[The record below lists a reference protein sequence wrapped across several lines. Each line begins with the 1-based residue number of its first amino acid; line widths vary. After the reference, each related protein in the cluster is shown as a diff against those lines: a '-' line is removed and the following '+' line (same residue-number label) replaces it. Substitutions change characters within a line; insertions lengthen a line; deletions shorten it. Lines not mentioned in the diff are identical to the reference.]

1 MHVYLKQDVFVK
13 HNAPNNGPFQ
23 RRPRSQ
29 GQIFWYRHKKW
40 LCAIWKLW
48 YLIFKKL
55 WPMSIFFNW
64 SNVKVNRLS
73 TYKNISSQGIFM
85 WNIKV
90 LALTIHKLLA
100 RLKFLKSRSNSQV
113 KITRSKILEPM
124 ERYYHMGYSCEISKL

>member
-1 MHVYLKQDVFVK
+1 MCLWNTMPPIMAHSNEGQDHKDKYFDTVTRNDYVQY
-13 HNAPNNGPFQ
+13 GSSGILSL
-23 RRPRSQ
+23 RSYEQ
-29 GQIFWYRHKKW
+29 CH
-40 LCAIWKLW
+40 
-48 YLIFKKL
+48 
-55 WPMSIFFNW
+55 FFLYW
-64 SNVKVNRLS
+64 SNVKVKRLS